1 MQVYHG
7 GKFSNMSISF
17 KGFKDHAGFG
27 VFEKGYRCVAIAGQ
41 TTIFNHSYSSDVYL
55 EGIKLYIG
63 ETANDGDY
71 VEFEV
76 VDIDNILGYG
86 ANFVVSKMA
95 ETKYVKPNQEY
106 LRISDA
112 IKTVPQGFYMRLK
125 YISTGTQN
133 VILYL
138 DHLLRLDE

>member
-1 MQVYHG
+1 MKIMQ
-7 GKFSNMSISF
+7 IS
-17 KGFKDHAGFG
+17 GFKDHAGYG

-41 TTIFNHSYSSDVYL
+41 TTNFNHSYLSDVYL

-63 ETANDGDY
+63 ETSIDGDY

-76 VDIDNILGYG
+76 VDVDNILGYG
-86 ANFVVSKMA
+86 ENFVVSKMA
-95 ETKYVKPNQEY
+95 ETKYVRANQEY

-138 DHLLRLDE
+138 DHLLRVGE

>member
-1 MQVYHG
+1 MIGVEI
-7 GKFSNMSISF
+7 N
-17 KGFKDHAGFG
+17 GFKNHEGFG

-41 TTIFNHSYSSDVYL
+41 TTSFSYSYLNDVYL

-63 ETANDGDY
+63 STAIDGDY

-76 VDIDNILGYG
+76 VDVDNILGYG
-86 ANFVVSKMA
+86 ANFVVNKMA
-95 ETKYVKPNQEY
+95 ETKYVRANQEY

-112 IKTVPQGFYMRLK
+112 IKTIPAGLYLRLK
-125 YISTGTQN
+125 YVSIGGQN
-133 VILYL
+133 VILHL